1 MKTEQTKLNRIMI
14 ITVVTGLILVV
25 LAFLIPSRADA
36 DVVVRA
42 QIGRVG
48 VAVAPDSPR
57 AVIVQTGPRIY
68 RCDMGPRPPRPLRG
82 HYVWVPGHYEKI
94 LEVRNCRQFHRHEAL
109 KPGKGKY
116 KRSKRD
122 HLVTRKYGRQAPR
135 HDHYREIWVPGHW
148 ERI

>member
-14 ITVVTGLILVV
+14 ITVVAGLILVA

-57 AVIVQTGPRIY
+57 AVIVQTGPRTY
-68 RCDMGPRPPRPLRG
+68 RCDMRPRPPRPLRG
-82 HYVWVPGHYEKI
+82 HYVWVPGQYEKV
-94 LEVRNCRQFHRHEAL
+94 LEIRNCRQFHGHGVLE
-109 KPGKGKY
+109 PGKGKY
-116 KRSKRD
+116 KRFKRD
-122 HLVTRKYGRQAPR
+122 HRVPRKYGRRAPR